1 MEHVKA
7 LLIKFVM
14 ITAVL
19 WIVLGGFYDVG
30 FADILMISVLL
41 TGVSYLAGDLFLLP
55 RLENWSATFADLGLA
70 FAGVW
75 FLGNFLFE
83 QNIQLGN
90 AAIISALIIAVGEY
104 FFHKY
109 MANEV
114 LTEEVIRSDE
124 EKALIRQYQAEYSEE
139 LDGGSENDKKE

>member
-14 ITAVL
+14 CTAVL
-19 WIVLGGFYDVG
+19 WVVLGMFYGVSFG
-30 FADILMISVLL
+30 DILTISVLL
-41 TGVSYLAGDLFLLP
+41 TGVSYVVGDLFLLP
-55 RLENWSATFADLGLA
+55 RFENWGATLADLGLA
-70 FAGVW
+70 FMGTW
-75 FLGNFLFE
+75 YLGLFLIEGN
-83 QNIQLGN
+83 IALGN
-90 AAIISALIIAVGEY
+90 AAIISALIIAAGEF

-124 EKALIRQYQAEYSEE
+124 EKELIRQYQTEHSEE
-139 LDGGSENDKKE
+139 LDGGSEQDKKE